1 MRSYKTRVPFILFAA
16 LASAC
21 LGIALSGCAD
31 NHELRPLQSLPSTAT
46 LGRAADPDH
55 FVFYVF
61 GDNRPAKKSDPPTLT
76 IQQIADALTAA
87 KPALALS
94 CGDLIEGKEPDNEAH
109 IRAEYQAILDIFHA
123 TGVPLYN
130 APGNH
135 EMDDANDVPNSTM
148 TQYYAEIVGLPYGS
162 FDYSNSH
169 FVSLNTEEVASLL
182 VIKSPRAPTDDGSSD
197 LDPGYV
203 SPEQRQWLDEDLA
216 LHKSSAHVFLFMH
229 HSIHSFK
236 AKNALD
242 KASADALTAILAKY
256 PNVTAVFSAHEHLYY
271 NVQAPTDLDDP
282 MAGTATGPRYLV
294 TGGAGAPLQS
304 NDHGFFHYFIVSVSG
319 GDVSVSM
326 VKL

>member
-1 MRSYKTRVPFILFAA
+1 MSRKLLA
-16 LASAC
+16 LAT
-21 LGIALSGCAD
+21 LALAVICSGLLSCVND
-31 NHELRPLQSLPSTAT
+31 PHQLRPLQALPSTAT
-46 LGRAADPDH
+46 LGAAADPDH

-61 GDNRPAKKSDPPTLT
+61 GDNRPAKKSDPPTAT
-76 IQQIADALTAA
+76 IQQIADAIGTA

-94 CGDLIEGKEPDNEAH
+94 CGDLIAGKEPGEQAK
-109 IRAEYQAILDIFHA
+109 IQAEYQAILDIFHP

-135 EMDDANDVPNSTM
+135 EMDDAKDVPNAVM
-148 TQYYAEIVGLPYGS
+148 TGYYEQVLGLPYGS
-162 FDYSNSH
+162 FDYGNSH

-182 VIKSPRAPTDDGSSD
+182 VVKSPRAPTDDGTAD

-203 SPEQRQWLDEDLA
+203 SPDQRQWLDEDLA
-216 LHKSSAHVFLFMH
+216 LHQSAAHVFIFMH
-229 HSIHSFK
+229 HSIHPFK

-242 KASADALTAILAKY
+242 KASADAITAILAKY

-271 NVQAPTDLDDP
+271 NVQSHDDLTDP
-282 MAGTATGPRYLV
+282 MAGATNGGPRFLV

-304 NDHGFFHYFIVSVSG
+304 NDHGFFHYFIVTVNA
-319 GDVSVSM
+319 GDISISM

>member
-1 MRSYKTRVPFILFAA
+1 MQTIPRPFAVAA
-16 LASAC
+16 ISLLA
-21 LGIALSGCAD
+21 LPLALVGCGA

-46 LGRAADPDH
+46 LGNAADPNH

-61 GDNRPAKKSDPPTLT
+61 GDNRPAKKSDPPTPT

-87 KPALALS
+87 QPAFALS
-94 CGDLIEGKEPDNEAH
+94 CGDLIAGKEPDNRPK
-109 IRAEYQAILDIFHA
+109 ILAEYQAVLDILRA
-123 TGVPLYN
+123 SGIPLYN

-135 EMDDANDVPNSTM
+135 EMDDANDVPNATM
-148 TQYYAEIVGLPYGS
+148 TSYYQEIIGLPYGS
-162 FDYSNSH
+162 FDYGNSH

-182 VIKSPRAPTDDGSSD
+182 TVKSPRAPTDDGSTT

-216 LHKSSAHVFLFMH
+216 LHKSATHVFLFMH
-229 HSIHSFK
+229 HSIHPFK

-242 KASADALTAILAKY
+242 KASADAVTAILAKY
-256 PNVTAVFSAHEHLYY
+256 PNVTAVFSAHEHVYY
-271 NVQAPTDLDDP
+271 NPQSPADLSDP
-282 MAGTATGPRYLV
+282 MAGTATGARYLV

-304 NDHGFFHYFIVSVSG
+304 NDHGFFHYFIVSVNG
-319 GDVSVSM
+319 GEVSVSM

>member
-1 MRSYKTRVPFILFAA
+1 MPSIQRLFA
-16 LASAC
+16 LAG
-21 LGIALSGCAD
+21 LGVVLAGCATE
-31 NHELRPLQSLPSTAT
+31 HELRPLQSLPSTAT

-61 GDNRPAKKSDPPTLT
+61 GDNRPAKKSDPPTPT

-87 KPALALS
+87 KPALAFS
-94 CGDLIEGKEPDNEAH
+94 CGDLIAGKEPDN
-109 IRAEYQAILDIFHA
+109 RSKMVAEYQAVLDILRA
-123 TGVPLYN
+123 PGVPVYN

-162 FDYSNSH
+162 FDYGNSH

-182 VIKSPRAPTDDGSSD
+182 VLKSPRAPLDGDSSAT

-216 LHKSSAHVFLFMH
+216 LHKSATHVFLFMH

-236 AKNALD
+236 VKNALD

-271 NVQAPTDLDDP
+271 NVQSPDDLSDP

-304 NDHGFFHYFIVSVSG
+304 NDHGFFHYFIVSVNG